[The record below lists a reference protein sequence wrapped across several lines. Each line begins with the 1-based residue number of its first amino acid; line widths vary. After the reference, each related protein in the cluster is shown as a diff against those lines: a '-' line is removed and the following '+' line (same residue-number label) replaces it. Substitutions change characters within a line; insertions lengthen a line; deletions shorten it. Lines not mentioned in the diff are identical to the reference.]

1 METLLQDHE
10 QENKRRVQELAGE
23 LISNSIMPEL
33 VQRELDDFVHK
44 FDTLEEEV
52 SAARSVNANS
62 DFGPFQFTRG
72 LWMTENQLPEDQ
84 VYGNS

>member
-33 VQRELDDFVHK
+33 VQQELNDFVTK
-44 FDTLEEEV
+44 FDSLEEEV
-52 SAARSVNANS
+52 SAVLALHSA
-62 DFGPFQFTRG
+62 
-72 LWMTENQLPEDQ
+72 
-84 VYGNS
+84 Y

>member
-33 VQRELDDFVHK
+33 VQQELNDFVLK
-44 FDTLEEEV
+44 FDSLEEEV
-52 SAARSVNANS
+52 SAVLSLHSA
-62 DFGPFQFTRG
+62 
-72 LWMTENQLPEDQ
+72 
-84 VYGNS
+84 Y

>member
-33 VQRELDDFVHK
+33 VQQELNDFVHK
-44 FDTLEEEV
+44 FDSLEEEV
-52 SAARSVNANS
+52 SAVLSLHSA
-62 DFGPFQFTRG
+62 
-72 LWMTENQLPEDQ
+72 
-84 VYGNS
+84 Y

>member
-33 VQRELDDFVHK
+33 VQQELDDFVHK
-44 FDTLEEEV
+44 FDSLEEEV
-52 SAARSVNANS
+52 SAVPSC
-62 DFGPFQFTRG
+62 
-72 LWMTENQLPEDQ
+72 
-84 VYGNS
+84 